1 VAFLQAFQILILW
14 TCSLYLE
21 KEGAFVYDW
30 LIQKA
35 MLGCFHSFIIYL
47 FILDLDV
54 LLFAGPN
61 IDLRFLSSIV
71 ECNLL
76 KFLKI

>member
-1 VAFLQAFQILILW
+1 
-14 TCSLYLE
+14 
-21 KEGAFVYDW
+21 
-30 LIQKA
+30 
-35 MLGCFHSFIIYL
+35 
-47 FILDLDV
+47 V

-76 KFLKI
+76 KFLKIWNSDYLNFSLPVISRFFMHNCSCNDAFKKVFCCH